1 MCGDGVEIGS
11 QTIGQEAGDAAG
23 SEPDFDAVGE
33 GKGIVF
39 GASTDVKR
47 WDSLADRIDSQPQSA
62 SGGDAPD
69 AVNKVHPVA
78 A

>member
-1 MCGDGVEIGS
+1 
-11 QTIGQEAGDAAG
+11 
-23 SEPDFDAVGE
+23 VGE